1 MLITY
6 LKIALRN
13 MLRYK
18 SFSLINII
26 GLSIGLTAFIAI
38 SLYVVD
44 EFSYDQF
51 HEKKDRIYRG
61 ITNVNYDGETS
72 KWGKLSNRV
81 ATTAMKEIPEV
92 EKASRYFHHNFGD
105 IAFISVGKE
114 HFSEKALYFADPE
127 LLDIVTIP
135 IVKGVKNNQLLSKPG
150 TVIISETIARKY
162 FGKQDPI
169 GQTIT
174 VDDEITLE
182 VNGVYQDMPSNS
194 FLQAE
199 LIASFSSNWFG
210 KDRNQSWGNASF
222 DTFFLLHPGVSQK
235 TANDKISEMLKRN
248 ITEDKR
254 WYTIELQPLTDIRLH
269 SGDLKGND
277 GREYGDYMQVKI
289 LIALAC
295 IILLIAAVNYMNLTT
310 AQSQRRNKEVG
321 ITKTLGATFFQ
332 LTRRFYMEAS
342 LFILIAMLISVSA
355 FGLLLPAFNELSGK
369 NISMSFAQSV
379 WFWVGFATV
388 WFVLTFLAG
397 IYPAL
402 YLSSFS
408 PKTVLQKSNASGGQ
422 LFVRKSLVVFQF
434 SVSIILIICSVVFY
448 QQMNFIRNK
457 NLGYQPEQ
465 VVAVMTTAVKPEATQ
480 TIKTAYESLNDVVA
494 VARSQSYPG
503 LSASGRS
510 ISRPGSNSSGTNF
523 QTVRAS
529 HEILNTLGIKLLAGK
544 SLPENKDPKDTVTQ
558 LVINKATADYL
569 GVKPEDIVN
578 TMVEVQGFDGL
589 CEVVGVMD
597 DFHFSSLHQRIGAM
611 CFHNNPRTEGY
622 NYLLVKVKTNN
633 LVDLLQQLNSI
644 YSDNVAASF
653 EYTFLDQQMDNLYKR
668 EYNLS
673 QVVLLFAGLAILV
686 ACLGLY
692 ALTAFTAEQRTKE
705 IGIRKVMGASVVN
718 LVGLLSKDFMMLVLL
733 AFVIG
738 IPAGYYVMTKWLEG
752 FAYKTDITFVAFVI
766 SGVIALLI
774 AGITVS
780 FESFRA
786 AKENPIKNLRSE

>member
-18 SFSLINII
+18 SFSLINIV

-44 EFSYDQF
+44 EFSYDQY
-51 HEKKDRIYRG
+51 HEKKDRVYRG
-61 ITNVNYDGETS
+61 IITASFDGETS
-72 KWGKLSNRV
+72 KWGGLPNLV

-105 IAFISVGKE
+105 IAFISVGTQN
-114 HFSEKALYFADPE
+114 FTEKALYFADPE

-135 IVKGVKNNQLLSKPG
+135 IIKGAKKSQLLSKPG
-150 TVIISETIARKY
+150 TVIISESIARKY
-162 FGKQDPI
+162 FDQEDPI
-169 GQTIT
+169 GQTLS
-174 VDDEITLE
+174 VDDEMTLE
-182 VNGVYQDMPSNS
+182 VTGVYQDMPSNS

-235 TANDKISEMLKRN
+235 AADEKISEMLKRN
-248 ITEDKR
+248 IAEDRR
-254 WYTIELQPLTDIRLH
+254 WYTIELQPITDIRLH
-269 SGDLKGND
+269 SGDMKGSDN
-277 GREYGDYMQVKI
+277 REYGDYMQVKI
-289 LIALAC
+289 LMALAC
-295 IILLIAAVNYMNLTT
+295 IILFIAAVNYMNLTT

-332 LTRRFYMEAS
+332 LTRRFYLEAS
-342 LFILIAMLISVSA
+342 LFVLIAMLISLSA
-355 FGLLLPAFNELSGK
+355 FGFLLPAFNELSGK
-369 NISMSFAQSV
+369 NISMSFAQSG
-379 WFWVGFATV
+379 WFWIGFATV
-388 WFVLTFLAG
+388 WIVLTFLAG

-408 PKTVLQKSNASGGQ
+408 PKTVLQKSNTSGGQ
-422 LFVRKSLVVFQF
+422 LMVRKSLVVFQF
-434 SVSIILIICSVVFY
+434 AISIVLIICSVVFY

-465 VVAVMTTAVKPEATQ
+465 VIAVMTTAVKAEATQ
-480 TIKTAYESLNDVVA
+480 TIKTAYESLSDVVS

-503 LSASGRS
+503 LGASGRS
-510 ISRPGSNSSGTNF
+510 ISKPGSTSSGANF

-544 SLPENKDPKDTVTQ
+544 PLPENKNPRDTVTQ
-558 LVINKATADYL
+558 IIINKATADYL

-589 CEVVGVMD
+589 SEIVGVTE
-597 DFHFSSLHQRIGAM
+597 DFHFSSLHQRIGPM
-611 CFHNNPRTEGY
+611 CFHNNPQSESY
-622 NYLLVKVKTNN
+622 DYLLVKVKTGNI
-633 LVDLLQQLNSI
+633 VGLLQQLNSI

-668 EYNLS
+668 EYNMS

-705 IGIRKVMGASVVN
+705 IGIRKVMGASVAN

-733 AFVIG
+733 AFIIG

-752 FAYKTDITFVAFVI
+752 FAYKTEITFVVFAI
-766 SGVIALLI
+766 SGIIALLI
-774 AGITVS
+774 AGFTVS
-780 FESFRA
+780 FESLRA
-786 AKENPIKNLRSE
+786 ARENPTKNLRSE

>member
-18 SFSLINII
+18 SFSLINIV

-61 ITNVNYDGETS
+61 VITASFDGETS
-72 KWGKLSNRV
+72 KWGGLPNLV

-105 IAFISVGKE
+105 IAFISVGTQN
-114 HFSEKALYFADPE
+114 FTEKALFFADPE

-135 IVKGVKNNQLLSKPG
+135 IIKGAKKNQLLSKPG
-150 TVIISETIARKY
+150 TVIISESIARKY
-162 FGKQDPI
+162 FDQQDPI
-169 GQTIT
+169 GQTFT

-182 VNGVYQDMPSNS
+182 VTGVYQDMPSNS

-210 KDRNQSWGNASF
+210 KDRNQTWGNASF

-235 TANDKISEMLKRN
+235 AADEKISEMLERN
-248 ITEDKR
+248 IAEDRR
-254 WYTIELQPLTDIRLH
+254 WYTIELQPITDIRLH
-269 SGDLKGND
+269 SGDMKGSD
-277 GREYGDYMQVKI
+277 DREYGDYMQVKI

-332 LTRRFYMEAS
+332 LTRRFYLEAS
-342 LFILIAMLISVSA
+342 LFVLIAMLISLSA
-355 FGLLLPAFNELSGK
+355 FGFLLPAFNELSGK
-369 NISMSFAQSV
+369 NISMSFAQSG
-379 WFWVGFATV
+379 WFWLGFGTV
-388 WFVLTFLAG
+388 WVVLTFLAG

-422 LFVRKSLVVFQF
+422 LLVRKSLVVFQF
-434 SVSIILIICSVVFY
+434 AISIVLIICSVVFY

-465 VVAVMTTAVKPEATQ
+465 VIAVMTTAVKAEATQ
-480 TIKTAYESLNDVVA
+480 TIKTAYESLSDVVS

-503 LSASGRS
+503 LGASGRS
-510 ISRPGSNSSGTNF
+510 ISKPGSTSSGANF
-523 QTVRAS
+523 QTVRAT

-544 SLPENKDPKDTVTQ
+544 SLPENKNPKDTVTQ
-558 LVINKATADYL
+558 IIINKATADYL
-569 GVKPEDIVN
+569 GAKPEDIVN
-578 TMVEVQGFDGL
+578 TTVEVQGFDAL
-589 CEVVGVMD
+589 CEIVGVTE
-597 DFHFSSLHQRIGAM
+597 DFHFSSLHQQIGPM
-611 CFHNNPRTEGY
+611 CFHNNRSEGY
-622 NYLLVKVKTNN
+622 NYLLVKVKTSN
-633 LVDLLQQLNSI
+633 LVGLLQQLNSI

-668 EYNLS
+668 EYNMS

-705 IGIRKVMGASVVN
+705 IGIRKVMGASVAN

-752 FAYKTDITFVAFVI
+752 FAYKTDITFMVFAI

-774 AGITVS
+774 AGVTVS
-780 FESFRA
+780 FESLRA
-786 AKENPIKNLRSE
+786 ARENPTKNLRSE